1 MMSLTRKTATQLLI
15 LCCFFTL
22 SACVTQERKRATI
35 EDIQDSLDEGIVE
48 TSAEQDADAIPE
60 DVSSALLPP
69 ISVQIPGIER
79 AAPQQR
85 FDVKVRRARA
95 RDFFMSLVEGTPF
108 NMVVHPKVAGRIS
121 LDMKNVT
128 VPEVMETVRSVH
140 GYDFKRTTA
149 GFQVFPN
156 TIHTRIFKID
166 YLAVQ
171 RKGTSQIQTNP
182 GQATEGTG
190 QSSSRS
196 SSDSGT
202 SRSSRTGRTS
212 RSGSSINTTSDTDF
226 WRELKDALQML
237 MGGGQK
243 DGRKVIVNPQSGL
256 VMVRAMPSEL
266 RTIEEYLEQ
275 SEQIV
280 QRQVIIEARIL
291 EVTLNDSF
299 QAGIN
304 WAALQNDAGDLGI
317 LAMEPGEGAGFMTE
331 SLATLGGSTSSSGL
345 ATATGAF
352 TLGLST
358 ANFNVFIDL
367 LKSQGDVEVL
377 SNPRV
382 STTNNQKAV
391 IKVGSDEFF
400 VTDVSTDTT
409 SGTSVT
415 TNVDV
420 ELTPFFSGVSLD
432 VTPQIGIDD
441 GIVLHIHP
449 TVTLVRE
456 QIKQIE
462 SEQGNLTLP
471 LAFSTVRESD
481 SVIRANNGQIV
492 VLGGLMQS
500 TVYDTKTGLP
510 ILGDIPILDLIF
522 SSKSTETRK
531 TELVILLK
539 PVVVDEVGNQWSD
552 LIRGSSERMRELGEI
567 AISSDEE
574 SENLSGDAVE

>member
-1 MMSLTRKTATQLLI
+1 MMSLPGKAATQLLI
-15 LCCFFTL
+15 ICCLFTL

-35 EDIQDSLDEGIVE
+35 EEIQRNIDEGIVADPSE
-48 TSAEQDADAIPE
+48 MGTDAIPE

-85 FDVKVRRARA
+85 FDVKVRSARA
-95 RDFFMSLVEGTPF
+95 RDFFMSLVEGTPY

-128 VPEVMETVRSVH
+128 VPEVMATVRSVY
-140 GYDFKRTTA
+140 GYDFKQTAA

-171 RKGTSQIQTNP
+171 RKGRSQIQTNP
-182 GQATEGTG
+182 GQATQGTN
-190 QSSSRS
+190 RS
-196 SSDSGT
+196 SSSSG
-202 SRSSRTGRTS
+202 SSQPSRTGRTA
-212 RSGSSINTTSDTDF
+212 RSGSSIDTTTDTDF
-226 WRELKDALQML
+226 WKELKEALEML
-237 MGGGQK
+237 MGGDEK
-243 DGRKVIVNPQSGL
+243 DGRRVVVNPQSGL
-256 VMVRAMPSEL
+256 VMVRALPSEL

-275 SEQIV
+275 TESIV
-280 QRQVIIEARIL
+280 QRQVVIEARIL
-291 EVTLNDSF
+291 EVTLNDGF

-304 WAALQNDAGDLGI
+304 WGALQNDAGDIGI
-317 LAMEPGEGAGFMTE
+317 LSMEQGEGANFLTE
-331 SLATLGGSTSSSGL
+331 SLATIGSIGSTTSTSSL
-345 ATATGAF
+345 ASATGAF
-352 TLGLST
+352 TLGIST

-400 VTDVSTDTT
+400 VTDVSTDVTT
-409 SGTSVT
+409 GTATT

-441 GIVLHIHP
+441 DIVLHIHP

-462 SEQGNLTLP
+462 SERGNMTLP

-500 TVYDTKTGLP
+500 TVYDTRTGLP

-539 PVVVDEVGNQWSD
+539 PVVVDAVGSQWSE
-552 LIRGSSERMRELGEI
+552 LIHSSSERMKGLGEI
-567 AISSDEE
+567 VMPSEE
-574 SENLSGDAVE
+574 ARENQNGDTVE